1 MLSPTWTIENMG
13 LSRLDKVILVLP
25 VLGVFDVLSTLYL
38 GYLGYPLERYEAG
51 FLAGFFA
58 RHGLL
63 YLYVPV
69 YLGILVGMTWAILR
83 IKRKMRTSALLDR
96 CVFLLLVGVVCVMY
110 ARLFG
115 TILMNLLLLS
125 DRQVSDGITEAV
137 IYLFAIGYVVMLV
150 WRDVV
155 EWMRGE

>member
-1 MLSPTWTIENMG
+1 MG

-25 VLGVFDVLSTLYL
+25 VLGVFDVLSTFYG

-51 FLAGFFA
+51 FLASFFA

-63 YLYVPV
+63 YVYIPV
-69 YLGILVGMTWAILR
+69 YLGILAGMAWVLLR
-83 IKRKMRTSALLDR
+83 IKRELSPSALLDKV
-96 CVFLLLVGVVCVMY
+96 VFLLLVGVVCFMY

-115 TILMNLLLLS
+115 TIIMNVLLFS
-125 DRQVSDGITEAV
+125 GRGVSSGLVEGV
-137 IYLFAIGYVVMLV
+137 VYLFTVGYVITLV

-155 EWMRGE
+155 EWLRGE